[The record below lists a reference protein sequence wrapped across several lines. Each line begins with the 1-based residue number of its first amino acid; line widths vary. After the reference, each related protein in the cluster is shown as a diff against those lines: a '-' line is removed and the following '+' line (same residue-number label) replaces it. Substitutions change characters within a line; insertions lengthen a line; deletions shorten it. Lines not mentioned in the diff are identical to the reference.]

1 MSEKLQ
7 LGFPLLGDP
16 GNQLAARFKIV
27 RTVPE
32 ELLETYRGMGI
43 DLERV
48 NGDASGT
55 LPLPARYLIGQDGI
69 IRHAAIYLD
78 HTERFEPA
86 ETLTL
91 LRGLQD

>member
-16 GNQLAARFKIV
+16 GNRLAARFRIV

-32 ELLETYRGMGI
+32 ELLEAYRGFGV
-43 DLERV
+43 DLERI

-55 LPLPARYLIGQDGI
+55 LPLPARYIIGQDGI
-69 IRHAAIYLD
+69 IRHAAIFLD

-86 ETLTL
+86 ETLAL
-91 LRGLQD
+91 LRDLPG